1 MARVASGVGPV
12 GCEQAHMASKT
23 APPKRPRVLIV
34 DDDPGVA
41 RGLARGLRRVADVVM
56 ELEPAAALERVKCG
70 ERFDLVLCD
79 VMMPGMSGPELFER
93 VVACAPELAAAFVF
107 ASGGMPAQ
115 VQERLRATG
124 RPCLEKPISIAAL
137 LELLVP
143 SVPTV
148 E

>member
-1 MARVASGVGPV
+1 
-12 GCEQAHMASKT
+12 MAST
-23 APPKRPRVLIV
+23 TTPPKRPRVLIV

-41 RGLARGLRRVADVVM
+41 RSLARGLRRVADVAM
-56 ELEPAAALERVKCG
+56 ELDPAAALERVSRG

-93 VVACAPELAAAFVF
+93 VVACAPELGAAFVF

-124 RPCLEKPISIAAL
+124 RPCLGKPIAIAAL

-143 SVPTV
+143 SVPSV
-148 E
+148 K

>member
-1 MARVASGVGPV
+1 
-12 GCEQAHMASKT
+12 
-23 APPKRPRVLIV
+23 VLIV

-41 RGLARGLRRVADVVM
+41 RSLARGLRRLADVAI
-56 ELEPAAALERVKCG
+56 ELDPTAALERVKRG
-70 ERFDLVLCD
+70 EMFDLVLCD

-93 VVACAPELAAAFVF
+93 VVACASVLGAAFVF
-107 ASGGMPAQ
+107 ASGGMPTE

-124 RPCLEKPISIAAL
+124 RPCLEKPVSLGAF

-143 SVPTV
+143 SVPSV

>member
-1 MARVASGVGPV
+1 
-12 GCEQAHMASKT
+12 
-23 APPKRPRVLIV
+23 VLVV
-34 DDDPGVA
+34 DDDPGVV
-41 RGLARGLRRVADVVM
+41 RGLARGLRRVADVVI
-56 ELEPAAALERVKCG
+56 ELDPAAAFERVSRG

-79 VMMPGMSGPELFER
+79 VMMPCMSGPELFER
-93 VVACAPELAAAFVF
+93 VVACAPELAVAFVF
-107 ASGGMPAQ
+107 ASGGMPAE